1 MREPHRLNTNVQEA
15 FMNWRKSTILL
26 FLFFSVLVFSFT
38 TTAQDGMTKQEPW
51 KQIKNNNGVKV
62 FARPSP
68 GSKYRE
74 LLAKG
79 TVKVPFEV
87 GVEMVK
93 DCDCYY
99 QWYGMCRELYVI
111 KRKSEKDFL
120 MYFVLDMPF
129 VTDRDVVVRVTGDWD
144 MKKRQGWIR
153 LQSVKSDYKK
163 SSGYVRMPKI
173 DGDFS
178 FKEVGPDLFSVTYR
192 VHADL
197 GGSVPAWMVNIAA
210 KKHPYE
216 TAMGAKKHVKSEKYY
231 KRAEKL
237 YGKSFKRYE

>member
-1 MREPHRLNTNVQEA
+1 
-15 FMNWRKSTILL
+15 MNWRKSTIRG
-26 FLFFSVLVFSFT
+26 FLFFSVMVVSFS
-38 TTAQDGMTKQEPW
+38 TTADDGKVKQVPW
-51 KQIKNNNGVKV
+51 KEIKNKKGVKV
-62 FARPSP
+62 YARPLP

-79 TVKVPFEV
+79 TAKVPFEV
-87 GVEMVK
+87 ALEFVK
-93 DCDCYY
+93 DHESYHK
-99 QWYGMCRELYVI
+99 WYGMCRELYAI
-111 KRKSEKDFL
+111 NQKSEKEILRKKEIL

-129 VTDRDVVVRVTGDWD
+129 LTDRDVVVRVTGDWD
-144 MKKRQGWIR
+144 FKKRQGWIK

-163 SSGYVRMPKI
+163 NSGFVRMPKI
-173 DGDFS
+173 DGGFT
-178 FKEVGPDLFSVTYR
+178 FKEIGPDIFAITYR

-216 TAMGAKKHVKSEKYY
+216 TALGARRHVYLEKYY

-237 YGKSFKRYE
+237 HGKTFKRYR